1 MIKKRLFQDGDEEKL
16 KHRIPHRF
24 ETFTNLSAN
33 WCCHCGYMLP
43 LGRKN
48 AKKCSECH
56 ITCHSTC
63 THFVPDFCGMNME
76 TANKLLAD
84 MKLIKSTQ
92 NKKPTI
98 KQVCQVVNALERP
111 VDLTAIVG
119 YSWFRRSTQW
129 KL

>member
-1 MIKKRLFQDGDEEKL
+1 
-16 KHRIPHRF
+16 
-24 ETFTNLSAN
+24 
-33 WCCHCGYMLP
+33 MLP

-63 THFVPDFCGMNME
+63 THFVPDFCGMSME
-76 TANKLLAD
+76 TANRLLAD

-98 KQVCQVVNALERP
+98 KQVCQVVLN
-111 VDLTAIVG
+111 DLWI
-119 YSWFRRSTQW
+119 
-129 KL
+129 